1 MQTTQEKEQGTM
13 SASDALGSFKW
24 KKDDSGVTV
33 VTVFRLLHFSD
44 DGDPFHYF
52 YHCAS
57 ATSELSSHV
66 IQTDETF
73 SKVSSIIGKLCKM

>member
-24 KKDDSGVTV
+24 KKDDSGMTV
-33 VTVFRLLHFSD
+33 VTVSRLLHFSD

-52 YHCAS
+52 YS